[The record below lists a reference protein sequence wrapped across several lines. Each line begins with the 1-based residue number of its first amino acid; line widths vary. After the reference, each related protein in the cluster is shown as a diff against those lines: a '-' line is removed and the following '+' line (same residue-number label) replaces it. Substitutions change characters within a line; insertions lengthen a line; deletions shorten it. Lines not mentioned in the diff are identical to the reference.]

1 MLESLK
7 ELGRLNDL
15 VQADGEK
22 FVHNGNKAA
31 GTRMRLNMEAIKVLC
46 HQMKKDVSASK
57 REAEFAK
64 S

>member
-7 ELGRLNDL
+7 ELVRLNDL

-31 GTRMRLNMEAIKVLC
+31 GTRVRLNLEAIKVLS
-46 HQMKKDVSASK
+46 HQMKKDVSSIK
-57 REAEFAK
+57 KINEEAK
-64 S
+64 